1 MIRTLGALLALVL
14 LAVACG
20 QPAVSTP
27 AVKPPS
33 GAASAAPAAGSVA
46 SQPVPGGA
54 PDWAAVQAAAR
65 TEGRVV
71 VTGPPFPGLRTGI
84 VEGFQKAHGITAEY
98 LGLPTGEV
106 LTRID
111 QEARLGSPQIDV
123 QIGGNNTCWT
133 LGERGQADPIDNVLL
148 APEVTNPAAWR
159 GGKPRFFEPSP
170 AAPAEFH
177 CGLQT
182 AEWVMTDLFV
192 NPELVPPSSIRS
204 WQDLLRPE
212 YRGKIAVFDP
222 RRPGPG
228 QTTSGYLNTL
238 FGMDYLERLF
248 VGQQVMLSADH
259 RQLAEWVARGNYP
272 IGIALVQ
279 AAVEPLR
286 QERLPIERVFPD
298 DGPGVLTGGFGVVLK
313 VKGGPHPNAAT
324 TFVNWFAGREA
335 QEMYER
341 EMMETTLRA
350 DVTHQV
356 PDYVIPKQGVAYPVD
371 SYEPGQFFGSTAP
384 TVARLQEILS
394 R

>member
-1 MIRTLGALLALVL
+1 MIHFTAALLGVL
-14 LAVACG
+14 LLVGSCAPPVSSKPAP
-20 QPAVSTP
+20 QPA
-27 AVKPPS
+27 AN
-33 GAASAAPAAGSVA
+33 PAAG
-46 SQPVPGGA
+46 
-54 PDWAAVQAAAR
+54 QAAAR
-65 TEGRVV
+65 PADAGAAPNWEAVQTAARGEGRVV

-84 VEGFQKAHGITAEY
+84 VEGFQKAHGMAVEY
-98 LGLPTGEV
+98 LPLPTGEV

-111 QEARLGSPQIDV
+111 REARMGSPQIDV

-133 LGERGQADPIDNVLL
+133 LGERGQADPIDGLL
-148 APEVTNPAAWR
+148 LDPAVTAPSAWR
-159 GGKPRFFEPSP
+159 GGKPRLFEPSP
-170 AAPAEFH
+170 ETASGFH

-192 NPELVPPSSIRS
+192 NPQVVPPSSIRS
-204 WQDLLRPE
+204 WKDLLKPE
-212 YRGKIAVFDP
+212 YQGKIAAFDP
-222 RRPGPG
+222 RRAGPG

-238 FGMDYLERLF
+238 FGMDYLEQLF
-248 VGQQVMLSADH
+248 VGQQVALSADH

-286 QERLPIERVFPD
+286 QERLPIERVFPE

-313 VKGGPHPNAAT
+313 VNGGPHPNAAT
-324 TFVNWFAGREA
+324 VFVNWFAGREA

-341 EMMETTLRA
+341 EMMETSLRT

-356 PDYVIPKQGVAYPVD
+356 PDYVIPKPGVAYPID
-371 SYEPGQFFGSTAP
+371 SYEPGQYFGSTVP
-384 TVARLQEILS
+384 TVARLTELLS